1 MRQSLS
7 KAFIIRVLLILLVCQ
22 GGFLFWAYVQ
32 ERNSLAEGLEQK
44 IKVASRLMV
53 NASAKGLSEFDLTY
67 LGLLMDEML
76 KDDDFV
82 GMNLKD
88 ESGFEAMERHKPAKG
103 RVMARSK
110 PVLLGGKEIGTLEIS
125 YSMARVDLLLKNRLM
140 IKAGMQAF
148 ILGMIALVI
157 FIYFRIRVARRIVRI
172 EEIIRQM
179 TDGDLTVRI
188 NDDAR
193 DELGAISSGVD
204 ILGQRLA
211 EHVARL
217 DSFSQRVSITTHEL
231 DAAFTTT
238 TASLSLQHDA
248 TEEIS
253 RSVSSATAS
262 LTQITSNA
270 RELLDSSQGNASAV
284 AESLAASEGVA
295 ERIDTLHS
303 GMNEAHETV
312 LAIESSANEMATL
325 AAQAADSVKSAVG
338 SAAAIKA
345 SFSDIEQVV
354 AESSR
359 LSEQTTQ
366 VITTK
371 GIVAVA
377 ETQQSMARI
386 FDLSESL
393 QKTVANL
400 GDESKDIANIVTAI
414 ADITDKIE
422 LLSLNASII
431 AAQAGEHGRG
441 FAVVAEEMK
450 LLSEMT
456 TRSTSEITIIL
467 GRVHHNIS
475 DAVAETGEAAQIVQD
490 GNRVVANAGTALQE
504 ILSTSRNS
512 QEMVDRIRQAIG
524 LQQEKLKRVVDSLD
538 ELRAVSISVS
548 QASTTEKSNIAI
560 VRTHIGELRDAMF
573 HVRVATEQQ
582 LTSMN
587 EMLRN
592 IEASTK
598 RTHDISNA
606 VYEAQQVNGTINA
619 SLCDVV
625 DVGTRT
631 VDALG
636 NAAARL
642 SAMSREVEKMQGEMK
657 AFKV

>member
-1 MRQSLS
+1 MRNSLS

-22 GGFLFWAYVQ
+22 GGFLVWAYVQ

-44 IKVASRLMV
+44 ITVASRLMV
-53 NASAKGLSEFDLTY
+53 NASAKGLSDFDLTY

-76 KDDDFV
+76 LDEDFIGMSLKDD
-82 GMNLKD
+82 
-88 ESGFEAMERHKPAKG
+88 SGFEAMERHKPGTVRATT
-103 RVMARSK
+103 RTA
-110 PVLLGGKEIGTLEIS
+110 PVLLGGKEIGKLEIS
-125 YSMARVDLLLKNRLM
+125 YSMARVNLLLKKRLM
-140 IKAGMQAF
+140 VKAVMQAV
-148 ILGMIALVI
+148 ILSLTAVVI
-157 FIYFRIRVARRIVRI
+157 FVYFRVRVARRIAGI

-188 NDDAR
+188 NDVAR
-193 DELGAISSGVD
+193 DELGAISGGVD
-204 ILGQRLA
+204 ILGERLA
-211 EHVARL
+211 EYVARL
-217 DSFSQRVSITTHEL
+217 ESFSKRVSITTGEL
-231 DAAFTTT
+231 DAAFTSTK
-238 TASLSLQHDA
+238 ASLSLQHDA

-262 LTQITSNA
+262 LTQISSNT
-270 RELLDSSQGNASAV
+270 RGLHQFSQGNASSV
-284 AESLAASEGVA
+284 AENLAVSEGVA

-312 LAIESSANEMATL
+312 RAIEASAKGMATL
-325 AAQAADSVKSAVG
+325 AAQAADAVKSAVD
-338 SAAAIKA
+338 SAATIKT
-345 SFSDIEQVV
+345 SFGDIEQIV

-366 VITTK
+366 VITSK
-371 GIVAVA
+371 GVVAVS

-393 QKTVANL
+393 QKTMANL
-400 GDESKDIANIVTAI
+400 GAESKDIANIVTAI

-456 TRSTSEITIIL
+456 TRSTSEITTIL

-475 DAVAETGEAAQIVQD
+475 DAVAETGEATQIVQD
-490 GNRVVANAGTALQE
+490 GNRVVSNAGTALEE
-504 ILSTSRNS
+504 ILSTSRSS

-538 ELRAVSISVS
+538 ELRDVSISVS
-548 QASTTEKSNIAI
+548 QASATEKSNIAI
-560 VRTHIGELRDAMF
+560 VGMRIGELRDAMF

-582 LTSMN
+582 VSSMN
-587 EMLRN
+587 EMSRN
-592 IEASTK
+592 IEASTE
-598 RTHDISNA
+598 RTNDISNA

-631 VDALG
+631 VDALDK
-636 NAAARL
+636 AAVRL
-642 SAMSREVEKMQGEMK
+642 SAMSREVEKMQAEMK